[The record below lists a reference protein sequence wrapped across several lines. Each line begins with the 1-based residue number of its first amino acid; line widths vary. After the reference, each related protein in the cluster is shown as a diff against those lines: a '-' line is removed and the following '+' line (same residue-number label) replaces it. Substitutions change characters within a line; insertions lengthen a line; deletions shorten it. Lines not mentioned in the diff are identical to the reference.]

1 MHRPGGTKGL
11 YYMKKYV
18 KLITALLLVVL
29 MVIPSLAIS
38 VAPATYDEYLQAKEE
53 RDKLLSQNSSLT
65 DKLEGMNGELGDMYD
80 SLKENE
86 DLTTSIILKEQSY
99 SALLKSCMEQYRT
112 EQELLN
118 VTNEMMASINDE
130 IVSLEAK
137 QKKLEESLKTT
148 VRDMH
153 ENGSVAYIEF
163 LLGSTSIVDFLN
175 RLEYVSS
182 IVEYHKNLLDEV
194 EYNNDLLESR
204 YNELETLRA
213 TQQDTVY
220 LLESRRA
227 EYDAI
232 IAECM
237 AELESLGAESEVLKE
252 FISLKEEDLGKVEE
266 EIADTIAQLGSIEDK
281 IKDIEDNAFF
291 WPSKDTS
298 LVNSTY
304 GYRYLEGKRNLHKG
318 IDINCR
324 YVPVY
329 AARAGVVAEAKY
341 SSSYGY
347 YIVIAHSN
355 GVETWYAHL
364 NSMEVKVGDVVQ
376 PHQRIGVSGN
386 SGWSTGPHLH
396 FEIRVYGSPVNP
408 LYYPSLGIY
417 NKYSYFLCP

>member
-1 MHRPGGTKGL
+1 
-11 YYMKKYV
+11 MKKYV
-18 KLITALLLVVL
+18 KLTTAILIVTALIL
-29 MVIPSLAIS
+29 PSLLIS
-38 VAPATYDEYLQAKEE
+38 VAPATYEEYLQAKTE

-86 DLTTSIILKEQSY
+86 DITTSVILKEQSY

-118 VTNEMMASINDE
+118 VTNQMMTSINDE
-130 IVSLEAK
+130 IVSLEEK

-194 EYNNDLLESR
+194 EKNNDLLESR
-204 YNELETLRA
+204 YKELETLRA
-213 TQQDTVY
+213 TQQETVY

-227 EYDAI
+227 EYDGI

-237 AELESLGAESEVLKE
+237 AELESLGAESTVLKD
-252 FISLKEEDLGKVEE
+252 FIALKEQDIDKVEA

-281 IKDIEDNAFF
+281 IQNIEDQAFF
-291 WPSKDTS
+291 WPCRKTS
-298 LVNSTY
+298 LINSTY

-324 YVPVY
+324 YYPVY

-364 NSMEVKVGDVVQ
+364 NSMEVKVGDIVQ
-376 PHQRIGVSGN
+376 SQQRIGVSGN

-396 FEIRVYGSPVNP
+396 FEIRIDGTPVNP
-408 LYYPSLGIY
+408 LYYPALGIY
-417 NKYSYFLCP
+417 SKNSYFLCP

>member
-1 MHRPGGTKGL
+1 M
-11 YYMKKYV
+11 V
-18 KLITALLLVVL
+18 ALLAILL
-29 MVIPSLAIS
+29 IMPSLLIS
-38 VAPATYDEYLQAKEE
+38 VAPATYDDYVKAKEE
-53 RDKLLSQNSSLT
+53 REALLSQNSSLT
-65 DKLEGMNGELGDMYD
+65 NKLEGMNGELGNMYD

-86 DLTTSIILKEQSY
+86 DIITSIVLKEQSY

-112 EQELLN
+112 EQELLA
-118 VTNEMMASINDE
+118 VTNEMMASINEE
-130 IVSLEAK
+130 IVSLEAR

-194 EYNNDLLESR
+194 EDNNNMLESR

-237 AELESLGAESEVLKE
+237 AELESLGAESTVLKE
-252 FISLKEEDLGKVEE
+252 FIALKEQDIDKIES
-266 EIADTIAQLGSIEDK
+266 EISDTIAALGNIEDK
-281 IKDIEDNAFF
+281 IKDIEDHAFF
-291 WPSKDTS
+291 WPCKVTS

-304 GYRYLEGKRNLHKG
+304 GYRYLDGKLNLHKG

-324 YVPVY
+324 YYPVY

-347 YIVIAHSN
+347 YIVIAHPN
-355 GVETWYAHL
+355 GIETWYAHL
-364 NSMEVKVGDVVQ
+364 NSMEVKVGDVVAPQ
-376 PHQRIGVSGN
+376 QRIGVSGN

-396 FEIRVYGSPVNP
+396 FEIRINGTPVNP
-408 LYYPSLGIY
+408 LYHPSLGIY

>member
-1 MHRPGGTKGL
+1 
-11 YYMKKYV
+11 MKKYV
-18 KLITALLLVVL
+18 KLIMAILIVTALIL
-29 MVIPSLAIS
+29 PSLFIS
-38 VAPATYDEYLQAKEE
+38 VTPATYDEYLQAKEE
-53 RDKLLSQNSSLT
+53 RDKLLSQNAGLT

-80 SLKENE
+80 SLKQNE
-86 DLTTSIILKEQSY
+86 DITTSVILKEQSY

-112 EQELLN
+112 EQELLE
-118 VTNEMMASINDE
+118 VTNQMMTSINDD

-194 EYNNDLLESR
+194 EKNNNLLESR
-204 YNELETLRA
+204 YTELETLRA
-213 TQQDTVY
+213 TQQETVY

-227 EYDAI
+227 EYDGI

-237 AELESLGAESEVLKE
+237 TELEALGVESTVIKE
-252 FISLKEEDLGKVEE
+252 FISLKEQDIDKVES
-266 EIADTIAQLGSIEDK
+266 EIRDTIAQLGNIEDK
-281 IKDIEDNAFF
+281 IKDIEDNSFF
-291 WPSKDTS
+291 WPCRVTS
-298 LVNSTY
+298 LINSTY
-304 GYRYLEGKRNLHKG
+304 GYRYLEGKLNLHKG

-324 YVPVY
+324 YYPLY
-329 AARAGVVAEAKY
+329 AARAGVVVEAKY
-341 SSSYGY
+341 SSSYGN
-347 YIVIAHSN
+347 YIVIAHQN
-355 GVETWYAHL
+355 GIETWYAHL
-364 NSMEVKVGDVVQ
+364 DSIEVKVGDVVASQ
-376 PHQRIGVSGN
+376 QRIGVSGN

-396 FEIRVYGSPVNP
+396 FEIRINGTPVNP

>member
-1 MHRPGGTKGL
+1 M
-11 YYMKKYV
+11 V
-18 KLITALLLVVL
+18 ALLAILL
-29 MVIPSLAIS
+29 IMPSLLIS
-38 VAPATYDEYLQAKEE
+38 VAPATYDDYVKAKEE
-53 RDKLLSQNSSLT
+53 REALLSQNSSLT
-65 DKLEGMNGELGDMYD
+65 NKLEGMNGELGNMYD

-86 DLTTSIILKEQSY
+86 DIITSIVLKEQSY

-112 EQELLN
+112 EQELLA
-118 VTNEMMASINDE
+118 VTNEMMASINEE
-130 IVSLEAK
+130 IVSLEAR

-194 EYNNDLLESR
+194 EDNNNMLENR

-237 AELESLGAESEVLKE
+237 AELESLGAESTVLKE
-252 FISLKEEDLGKVEE
+252 FIALKEQDIDKIES
-266 EIADTIAQLGSIEDK
+266 EISDTIAALGNIEDK
-281 IKDIEDNAFF
+281 IKDIEDHAFF
-291 WPSKDTS
+291 WPCKVTS

-304 GYRYLEGKRNLHKG
+304 GYRYLDGKLNLHKG

-324 YVPVY
+324 YYPVY

-347 YIVIAHSN
+347 YIVIAHPN
-355 GVETWYAHL
+355 GIETWYAHL
-364 NSMEVKVGDVVQ
+364 NSMEVKVGDVVAPQ
-376 PHQRIGVSGN
+376 QRIGVSGN

-396 FEIRVYGSPVNP
+396 FEIRINGTPVNP
-408 LYYPSLGIY
+408 LYHPSLGIY